1 MAWWGKVIGGSFGFA
16 LGGPLGALLGA
27 AIGHSF
33 DKGLAGLDDLQ
44 AGNLGNNTE
53 RIQAAFFTATFSIMG
68 SIAKADGR
76 VSEDEIRVAQETM
89 GRMQL
94 SAEQKQAA
102 QALFNQGKQPDFT
115 RQEIL
120 EQFRRE
126 CGRRK
131 NLFIIF
137 MEIQLATALADG
149 DLDSRELLILR
160 EVAEYL
166 RFKRTEFEALLARM
180 TAQRSFSESG
190 RNTAHDTSKEKMYKA
205 CQVLGVTPED
215 SDTTVKKA
223 YRKLLSQHHPDK
235 LVSKGLPEEMMKV
248 ATEKTREIKNA
259 YDYIKQHR
267 NRQR

>member
-33 DKGLAGLDDLQ
+33 DKGLSGLEGMQPGSIGGD
-44 AGNLGNNTE
+44 TE
-53 RIQAAFFTATFSIMG
+53 RIQAAFFTATFSVMG

-89 GRMQL
+89 GKMQL
-94 SAEQKQAA
+94 SGEQKRAA
-102 QALFNQGKQPDFT
+102 QALFNKGKQADFD
-115 RQEIL
+115 RYSVL

-126 CGRRK
+126 CGRRR
-131 NLFIIF
+131 NLITIF

-149 DLDSRELLILR
+149 DLHPEEQMILR
-160 EVAEYL
+160 EVADYL
-166 RFKRTEFEALLARM
+166 KIKRGEFEALLARV
-180 TAQRSFSESG
+180 TAQFSFSGFQAEGPSHNHSH
-190 RNTAHDTSKEKMYKA
+190 RLEDAYR
-205 CQVLGVTPED
+205 VLGVSAQD
-215 SDTTVKKA
+215 SDATIKKA
-223 YRKLLSQHHPDK
+223 YRRLLSQHHPDK

-248 ATEKTREIKNA
+248 ATEKTREIKQA

-267 NRQR
+267 NK